1 MVKAPPIVR
10 CFALLLLAACKK
22 PAPATPAPAT
32 PAAPAARFCDQDLS
46 GIWTNA
52 SDRHFAYRFR
62 DHGDVLR
69 GEYLIAQDDGGLSTP
84 PEPLLFELH
93 RTPAALTGV
102 MKATG
107 PSPSGRTC
115 PVEFGITVSSCE
127 PGTMV
132 AVVETEAALTDACT
146 RKQREEDGG
155 EIAPALVEYRF
166 ERFHPSG
173 G

>member
-10 CFALLLLAACKK
+10 WGALLLLAACRR
-22 PAPATPAPAT
+22 PAPAAPAT
-32 PAAPAARFCDQDLS
+32 PAAAARFCDQDLS

-69 GEYLIAQDDGGLSTP
+69 GEYLIAQDDGGLSDP
-84 PEPLLFELH
+84 PEPILFELH
-93 RTPAALTGV
+93 RTSAALAGV
-102 MKATG
+102 MKAKG
-107 PSPSGRTC
+107 PAPSGRIC

-127 PGTMV
+127 PGLMV
-132 AVVETEAALTDACT
+132 AVVETEVPMTDGCT
-146 RKQREEDGG
+146 RKQRAEDGG
-155 EIAPALVEYRF
+155 EIAPALVEFRF
-166 ERFHPSG
+166 ERLHPSG